1 MAQAVFHQE
10 LHSEELAHLLL
21 AGIVVSKVTSQETAL
36 EDEHAGLAH
45 EDAAEAEEASSEH
58 TDSREIESMNL
69 RGKGNSLTKEN
80 HGMKTGSKMIR
91 ETS

>member
-1 MAQAVFHQE
+1 MAQAVSHQE

-21 AGIVVSKVTSQETAL
+21 AGIVVSKAISHETAL
-36 EDEHAGLAH
+36 EDEDEGPEH
-45 EDAAEAEEASSEH
+45 EDAAEAEEASSERI
-58 TDSREIESMNL
+58 DSREIESMNL

-80 HGMKTGSKMIR
+80 HGMKMGLKTIR